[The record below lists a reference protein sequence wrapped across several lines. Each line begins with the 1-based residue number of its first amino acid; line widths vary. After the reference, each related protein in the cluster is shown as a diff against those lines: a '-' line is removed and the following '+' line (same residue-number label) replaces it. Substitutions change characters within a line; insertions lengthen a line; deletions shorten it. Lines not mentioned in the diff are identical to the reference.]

1 MSIDQS
7 KIRNFCIIAHID
19 HGKSTLADRII
30 EKTGTLTSREMQA
43 QVLDN
48 MDLER
53 ERGITIKSQAVRII
67 YQAKDGEEYIFN
79 LIDTPGH
86 VDFNYE
92 VSRSLAACDG
102 AILVVDAAQGVEAQ
116 TLANVYLALDHD
128 LDVLPVI
135 NKIDL
140 PSARPE
146 EVAQEIEDVIGIE
159 AMDAPRISAKTGLNI
174 EEVLE
179 QIVTKIPAPAG
190 DPKAP
195 LKALIFD
202 ALYDSYKG
210 VIVFC
215 RIKEGTV
222 KVGTKIK
229 MMATGAEDLVTE
241 VGYFGAGQFIPC
253 DELSAG
259 MVGYIT
265 ASIKN
270 VKDTRVGDTI
280 TDAAEPITP
289 EKQAE
294 IERWLASQPKHQP
307 ADSVT
312 EKRSNLLIVFA
323 ESLESWVLE
332 KKVDGKE
339 ITPCLNRLL
348 KEKSTLY
355 APNVLTQVKGGRSID
370 AQLMICSGLLPL
382 MSGTYS
388 SLYYDNTFYT
398 LQKAMRWLKHSR
410 SYLLTI
416 DKVSTWNQGA
426 VARSFGTDTIISYH
440 DFKMTEAFGTHKR
453 IGDASFFKQCREKIE
468 RGEVW
473 KPGES
478 VYMQFVTYSGHA
490 PFKLPNHLRTIT
502 FPASIP
508 EKAADYMT
516 TAHYTDKA
524 IGDFVA
530 YLKTLPQYKETIVVI
545 VGDHEGLASYRQELV
560 GNPACRGLV
569 SDKQLTPF
577 IVLNSP
583 VGMRYDKFMGQID
596 IYPTLLNLMQLDAYR
611 WHGLGQSIL
620 DPRKQGVAVGSV
632 MNVEGTGSD
641 KEVERLKEAHT
652 VSDYMLR
659 YDWLKRLD

>member
-1 MSIDQS
+1 MRQQLWDKTAIIFAVGIFLTFVAFDVIWCMDTTFASFS
-7 KIRNFCIIAHID
+7 FFETYATKIIA
-19 HGKSTLADRII
+19 TLALA
-30 EKTGTLTSREMQA
+30 GVYALTRCRWA
-43 QVLDN
+43 Q
-48 MDLER
+48 
-53 ERGITIKSQAVRII
+53 I
-67 YQAKDGEEYIFN
+67 
-79 LIDTPGH
+79 
-86 VDFNYE
+86 
-92 VSRSLAACDG
+92 
-102 AILVVDAAQGVEAQ
+102 VVM
-116 TLANVYLALDHD
+116 AL
-128 LDVLPVI
+128 LDVLLVANLMYFRTYYSAIPASSYLEAGNLADFKASVTDSLRWADI
-135 NKIDL
+135 VL
-140 PSARPE
+140 PLITIATAVMAFRYKTTKRQPLTAVLKWWAAPLAGFALLLTGVNLCKGGFHKSLRSVRQSAYLCS
-146 EVAQEIEDVIGIE
+146 A
-159 AMDAPRISAKTGLNI
+159 DAPIFSVFGC
-174 EEVLE
+174 
-179 QIVTKIPAPAG
+179 IV
-190 DPKAP
+190 
-195 LKALIFD
+195 
-202 ALYDSYKG
+202 Y
-210 VIVFC
+210 
-215 RIKEGTV
+215 E
-222 KVGTKIK
+222 
-229 MMATGAEDLVTE
+229 
-241 VGYFGAGQFIPC
+241 
-253 DELSAG
+253 
-259 MVGYIT
+259 
-265 ASIKN
+265 
-270 VKDTRVGDTI
+270 I

-398 LQKAMRWLKHSR
+398 LQKAMRGLKHSR

-453 IGDASFFKQCREKIE
+453 IGDASFFQQCREKIE

-490 PFKLPNHLRTIT
+490 PFKLPDHLRTIT
-502 FPASIP
+502 LPASIP

-652 VSDYMLR
+652 VSDYILR

>member
-1 MSIDQS
+1 MRQQLWDKTAIIFAVGIFLTFVAFDVIWCMDTTFASFS
-7 KIRNFCIIAHID
+7 FFETYATKIIA
-19 HGKSTLADRII
+19 TLALA
-30 EKTGTLTSREMQA
+30 GVYALTRCRWA
-43 QVLDN
+43 Q
-48 MDLER
+48 
-53 ERGITIKSQAVRII
+53 I
-67 YQAKDGEEYIFN
+67 
-79 LIDTPGH
+79 
-86 VDFNYE
+86 
-92 VSRSLAACDG
+92 
-102 AILVVDAAQGVEAQ
+102 VVM
-116 TLANVYLALDHD
+116 AL
-128 LDVLPVI
+128 LDVLLVANLMYFRTYYSAIPASSYLEAGNLADFKASVTDSLRWADI
-135 NKIDL
+135 VL
-140 PSARPE
+140 PLITIATAVMAFRYKTTKRQPLTAVLKWWAAPLAGFALLLTGVNLCKGGFHKSLRSVRQSAYLCS
-146 EVAQEIEDVIGIE
+146 A
-159 AMDAPRISAKTGLNI
+159 DAP
-174 EEVLE
+174 
-179 QIVTKIPAPAG
+179 
-190 DPKAP
+190 
-195 LKALIFD
+195 IFSVFGCIW
-202 ALYDSYKG
+202 YD
-210 VIVFC
+210 
-215 RIKEGTV
+215 
-222 KVGTKIK
+222 
-229 MMATGAEDLVTE
+229 
-241 VGYFGAGQFIPC
+241 
-253 DELSAG
+253 
-259 MVGYIT
+259 
-265 ASIKN
+265 
-270 VKDTRVGDTI
+270 I

-398 LQKAMRWLKHSR
+398 LQKAMRGLKHSR

-453 IGDASFFKQCREKIE
+453 IGDASFFQQCREKIE

-490 PFKLPNHLRTIT
+490 PFKLPDHLRTIT

-620 DPRKQGVAVGSV
+620 DPRKQSVAVGSV

>member
-1 MSIDQS
+1 MRQQLWDKTAIIFAVGIFLTFVAFDVIWCMDTTFASFS
-7 KIRNFCIIAHID
+7 FFETYATKIIA
-19 HGKSTLADRII
+19 TLALA
-30 EKTGTLTSREMQA
+30 GVYALTRCRWA
-43 QVLDN
+43 Q
-48 MDLER
+48 
-53 ERGITIKSQAVRII
+53 I
-67 YQAKDGEEYIFN
+67 
-79 LIDTPGH
+79 
-86 VDFNYE
+86 
-92 VSRSLAACDG
+92 
-102 AILVVDAAQGVEAQ
+102 VVM
-116 TLANVYLALDHD
+116 AL
-128 LDVLPVI
+128 LDVLLVANLMYFRTYYSAIPASSYLEAGNLADFKASVTDSLRWADI
-135 NKIDL
+135 VL
-140 PSARPE
+140 PLITIATAVMAFRYKTTKRQPLTAVLKWWAAPLAGFALLLTGVNLCKGGFHKSLRSVRQSAYLCS
-146 EVAQEIEDVIGIE
+146 A
-159 AMDAPRISAKTGLNI
+159 DAP
-174 EEVLE
+174 
-179 QIVTKIPAPAG
+179 
-190 DPKAP
+190 
-195 LKALIFD
+195 IFSVFGCIW
-202 ALYDSYKG
+202 YD
-210 VIVFC
+210 
-215 RIKEGTV
+215 
-222 KVGTKIK
+222 
-229 MMATGAEDLVTE
+229 
-241 VGYFGAGQFIPC
+241 
-253 DELSAG
+253 
-259 MVGYIT
+259 
-265 ASIKN
+265 
-270 VKDTRVGDTI
+270 I

-398 LQKAMRWLKHSR
+398 LQKAMRGLKHSR

-453 IGDASFFKQCREKIE
+453 IGDASFFQQCREKIE

-490 PFKLPNHLRTIT
+490 PFKLPDHLRTIT

-632 MNVEGTGSD
+632 MNAEGTGSD

>member
-1 MSIDQS
+1 MRQQLWDKTAIIFAVGIFLTLVAFDVIWCMDTTFASFS
-7 KIRNFCIIAHID
+7 FFETYATKIIA
-19 HGKSTLADRII
+19 TLALA
-30 EKTGTLTSREMQA
+30 GVYALTRCRWA
-43 QVLDN
+43 Q
-48 MDLER
+48 
-53 ERGITIKSQAVRII
+53 I
-67 YQAKDGEEYIFN
+67 
-79 LIDTPGH
+79 
-86 VDFNYE
+86 
-92 VSRSLAACDG
+92 
-102 AILVVDAAQGVEAQ
+102 VVM
-116 TLANVYLALDHD
+116 AL
-128 LDVLPVI
+128 LDVLLVANLMYFRTYYSAIPASSYLEAGNLADFKASVTDSLRWADIVLPLITIATAVI
-135 NKIDL
+135 AFRYKTTKRQPLTAVLKWWAAPLAGFALLLTGVNLCKGGFHKSL
-140 PSARPE
+140 RSVRQSAYLCS
-146 EVAQEIEDVIGIE
+146 A
-159 AMDAPRISAKTGLNI
+159 DAP
-174 EEVLE
+174 
-179 QIVTKIPAPAG
+179 
-190 DPKAP
+190 
-195 LKALIFD
+195 IFSVFGCIW
-202 ALYDSYKG
+202 YD
-210 VIVFC
+210 
-215 RIKEGTV
+215 
-222 KVGTKIK
+222 
-229 MMATGAEDLVTE
+229 
-241 VGYFGAGQFIPC
+241 
-253 DELSAG
+253 
-259 MVGYIT
+259 
-265 ASIKN
+265 
-270 VKDTRVGDTI
+270 I

-332 KKVDGKE
+332 KEVDGKE

-398 LQKAMRWLKHSR
+398 LQKAMRGLKHSR

-453 IGDASFFKQCREKIE
+453 IGDASFFQQCREKIE

-490 PFKLPNHLRTIT
+490 PFKLPDHLRTIT

-632 MNVEGTGSD
+632 MNVEGTRSD

>member
-1 MSIDQS
+1 MRQQLWDKTAIIFAVGIFLTFVAFDVIWCMDTTFASFS
-7 KIRNFCIIAHID
+7 FFETYATKIIA
-19 HGKSTLADRII
+19 TLALV
-30 EKTGTLTSREMQA
+30 GVYVLTRSRWA
-43 QVLDN
+43 Q
-48 MDLER
+48 
-53 ERGITIKSQAVRII
+53 I
-67 YQAKDGEEYIFN
+67 
-79 LIDTPGH
+79 
-86 VDFNYE
+86 
-92 VSRSLAACDG
+92 
-102 AILVVDAAQGVEAQ
+102 VVM
-116 TLANVYLALDHD
+116 AL
-128 LDVLPVI
+128 LDVLLVANLMYFRTYYSAIPASSYLEAGNLADFKASVTDSLRWADI
-135 NKIDL
+135 VL
-140 PSARPE
+140 PLITIATAVMAFRYKTTKRQPLTAVLKWWAAPLAGFALLLTGVNLCKGGFHKSLRSVRQSAYLCS
-146 EVAQEIEDVIGIE
+146 A
-159 AMDAPRISAKTGLNI
+159 DAP
-174 EEVLE
+174 
-179 QIVTKIPAPAG
+179 
-190 DPKAP
+190 
-195 LKALIFD
+195 IFSVFGCIW
-202 ALYDSYKG
+202 YD
-210 VIVFC
+210 
-215 RIKEGTV
+215 
-222 KVGTKIK
+222 
-229 MMATGAEDLVTE
+229 
-241 VGYFGAGQFIPC
+241 
-253 DELSAG
+253 
-259 MVGYIT
+259 
-265 ASIKN
+265 
-270 VKDTRVGDTI
+270 I

-398 LQKAMRWLKHSR
+398 LQKAMRGLKHSR

-453 IGDASFFKQCREKIE
+453 IGDASFFQQCREKIE

-490 PFKLPNHLRTIT
+490 PFKLPDHLRTIT

-560 GNPACRGLV
+560 GNPACRRLV

>member
-1 MSIDQS
+1 MRQQLWDKTAIIFAVGIFLTFVAFDVIWCMDTTFASFS
-7 KIRNFCIIAHID
+7 FFETYATKIIA
-19 HGKSTLADRII
+19 TLALA
-30 EKTGTLTSREMQA
+30 GVYALTRCRWA
-43 QVLDN
+43 Q
-48 MDLER
+48 
-53 ERGITIKSQAVRII
+53 I
-67 YQAKDGEEYIFN
+67 
-79 LIDTPGH
+79 
-86 VDFNYE
+86 
-92 VSRSLAACDG
+92 
-102 AILVVDAAQGVEAQ
+102 VVM
-116 TLANVYLALDHD
+116 AL
-128 LDVLPVI
+128 LDVLLVA
-135 NKIDL
+135 NL
-140 PSARPE
+140 MYFRTYYSAIP
-146 EVAQEIEDVIGIE
+146 ASSYLE
-159 AMDAPRISAKTGLNI
+159 AGNLADFKASVTDSLRWADIVLSLITIATAVMAFRYKTTKRQPLTAVLKWWAAPLAGFALLLTGVNLCKGGFHKSLRSVRQSAYLCSADAP
-174 EEVLE
+174 
-179 QIVTKIPAPAG
+179 
-190 DPKAP
+190 
-195 LKALIFD
+195 IFSVFGCIW
-202 ALYDSYKG
+202 YD
-210 VIVFC
+210 
-215 RIKEGTV
+215 
-222 KVGTKIK
+222 
-229 MMATGAEDLVTE
+229 
-241 VGYFGAGQFIPC
+241 
-253 DELSAG
+253 
-259 MVGYIT
+259 
-265 ASIKN
+265 
-270 VKDTRVGDTI
+270 I

-307 ADSVT
+307 ADSIT

-398 LQKAMRWLKHSR
+398 LQKAMRGLKHSR

-453 IGDASFFKQCREKIE
+453 IGDASFFQQCREKIE

-490 PFKLPNHLRTIT
+490 PFKLPDHLRTIT

-530 YLKTLPQYKETIVVI
+530 YLKTLPQYKKTIVVI

>member
-1 MSIDQS
+1 MRQQLWDKTAIVFAVGIFLTFVAFDVIWCMDTTFASFS
-7 KIRNFCIIAHID
+7 FFETYATKIIA
-19 HGKSTLADRII
+19 TLALV
-30 EKTGTLTSREMQA
+30 GVYVLTRSRWA
-43 QVLDN
+43 Q
-48 MDLER
+48 
-53 ERGITIKSQAVRII
+53 I
-67 YQAKDGEEYIFN
+67 
-79 LIDTPGH
+79 
-86 VDFNYE
+86 
-92 VSRSLAACDG
+92 
-102 AILVVDAAQGVEAQ
+102 VVM
-116 TLANVYLALDHD
+116 AL
-128 LDVLPVI
+128 LDVLLVA
-135 NKIDL
+135 NL
-140 PSARPE
+140 MYFRTYYSAIP
-146 EVAQEIEDVIGIE
+146 ASSYLE
-159 AMDAPRISAKTGLNI
+159 AGNLADFKASVTDSLRWADIVLLLISIATAVMAFRYKTTKRQPLTAVLKWWAAPLAGFALLLTGVNLCKGGFHKSLRSVRQSAYLCSADAP
-174 EEVLE
+174 
-179 QIVTKIPAPAG
+179 
-190 DPKAP
+190 
-195 LKALIFD
+195 IFSVFGCIW
-202 ALYDSYKG
+202 YD
-210 VIVFC
+210 
-215 RIKEGTV
+215 
-222 KVGTKIK
+222 
-229 MMATGAEDLVTE
+229 
-241 VGYFGAGQFIPC
+241 
-253 DELSAG
+253 
-259 MVGYIT
+259 
-265 ASIKN
+265 
-270 VKDTRVGDTI
+270 I

-289 EKQAE
+289 EKQVE

-398 LQKAMRWLKHSR
+398 LQKAMRGLKHSR

-453 IGDASFFKQCREKIE
+453 IGDASFFQQCREKIE

-490 PFKLPNHLRTIT
+490 PFKLPDHLRTIT

-560 GNPACRGLV
+560 GNPACHGLV

-641 KEVERLKEAHT
+641 KEVERLKEAHS

>member
-1 MSIDQS
+1 MRQQLWDKTAIIFAVGIFLTFVAFDVIWCMDTTFASFS
-7 KIRNFCIIAHID
+7 FFETYATKIIA
-19 HGKSTLADRII
+19 TLALA
-30 EKTGTLTSREMQA
+30 GVYALTRCRWA
-43 QVLDN
+43 Q
-48 MDLER
+48 
-53 ERGITIKSQAVRII
+53 I
-67 YQAKDGEEYIFN
+67 
-79 LIDTPGH
+79 
-86 VDFNYE
+86 
-92 VSRSLAACDG
+92 
-102 AILVVDAAQGVEAQ
+102 VVM
-116 TLANVYLALDHD
+116 AL
-128 LDVLPVI
+128 LDVLLVANLMYFRTYYSAIPASSYLEAGNLADFKASVTDSLRWTDI
-135 NKIDL
+135 VL
-140 PSARPE
+140 PLITIATAVMAFRYKTTKRQPLTAVLKWWAAPLAGFALLLTGVNLCKGGFHKSLRSVRQSAYLCS
-146 EVAQEIEDVIGIE
+146 A
-159 AMDAPRISAKTGLNI
+159 DAP
-174 EEVLE
+174 
-179 QIVTKIPAPAG
+179 
-190 DPKAP
+190 
-195 LKALIFD
+195 IFSVFGCIW
-202 ALYDSYKG
+202 YD
-210 VIVFC
+210 
-215 RIKEGTV
+215 
-222 KVGTKIK
+222 
-229 MMATGAEDLVTE
+229 
-241 VGYFGAGQFIPC
+241 
-253 DELSAG
+253 
-259 MVGYIT
+259 
-265 ASIKN
+265 
-270 VKDTRVGDTI
+270 I

-398 LQKAMRWLKHSR
+398 LQKAMRGLKHSR

-453 IGDASFFKQCREKIE
+453 IGDASFFQQCREKIE

-490 PFKLPNHLRTIT
+490 PFKLPDHLRTIT

>member
-1 MSIDQS
+1 MRQLLWDKTAIIFAVGIFLTFVAFDVIWCMDTTFASFS
-7 KIRNFCIIAHID
+7 FFETYATKIIA
-19 HGKSTLADRII
+19 TLALA
-30 EKTGTLTSREMQA
+30 GVYALTRCRWA
-43 QVLDN
+43 Q
-48 MDLER
+48 
-53 ERGITIKSQAVRII
+53 I
-67 YQAKDGEEYIFN
+67 
-79 LIDTPGH
+79 
-86 VDFNYE
+86 
-92 VSRSLAACDG
+92 
-102 AILVVDAAQGVEAQ
+102 VVM
-116 TLANVYLALDHD
+116 AL
-128 LDVLPVI
+128 LDVLLVANLMYFRTYYSAIPASSYLEAGNLADFKASVTDSLRWADIVLPLITIATAVI
-135 NKIDL
+135 AFRYKTTKRQPLTAVLKWWAAPLAGFALLLTGVNLCKGGFHKSL
-140 PSARPE
+140 RSVRQSAYLCS
-146 EVAQEIEDVIGIE
+146 A
-159 AMDAPRISAKTGLNI
+159 DAP
-174 EEVLE
+174 
-179 QIVTKIPAPAG
+179 
-190 DPKAP
+190 
-195 LKALIFD
+195 IFSIFGCIW
-202 ALYDSYKG
+202 YD
-210 VIVFC
+210 
-215 RIKEGTV
+215 
-222 KVGTKIK
+222 
-229 MMATGAEDLVTE
+229 
-241 VGYFGAGQFIPC
+241 
-253 DELSAG
+253 
-259 MVGYIT
+259 
-265 ASIKN
+265 
-270 VKDTRVGDTI
+270 I

-332 KKVDGKE
+332 KEVDGKE

-398 LQKAMRWLKHSR
+398 LQKAMRGLKHSR

-453 IGDASFFKQCREKIE
+453 IGDASFFQQCREKIE

-490 PFKLPNHLRTIT
+490 PFKLPDHLRTIT

-560 GNPACRGLV
+560 GNPACHGLV

>member
-1 MSIDQS
+1 MRQQLWDKTAIIFAVGIFLTFVAFDVIWCMDTTFASFS
-7 KIRNFCIIAHID
+7 FFETYATKIIA
-19 HGKSTLADRII
+19 TLALV
-30 EKTGTLTSREMQA
+30 GVYVLTRSRWA
-43 QVLDN
+43 Q
-48 MDLER
+48 
-53 ERGITIKSQAVRII
+53 I
-67 YQAKDGEEYIFN
+67 
-79 LIDTPGH
+79 
-86 VDFNYE
+86 
-92 VSRSLAACDG
+92 
-102 AILVVDAAQGVEAQ
+102 VVM
-116 TLANVYLALDHD
+116 AL
-128 LDVLPVI
+128 LDVLLVA
-135 NKIDL
+135 NL
-140 PSARPE
+140 MYFRTYYSAIP
-146 EVAQEIEDVIGIE
+146 ASSYLE
-159 AMDAPRISAKTGLNI
+159 AGNLADFKASVTDSLRWADIVLLLISIATAVMAFRYKTTKRQPLTAVLKWWAAPLAGFALLLTGVNLCKGGFHKSLRSVRQSAYLCSADAP
-174 EEVLE
+174 
-179 QIVTKIPAPAG
+179 
-190 DPKAP
+190 
-195 LKALIFD
+195 IFSVFGCIW
-202 ALYDSYKG
+202 YD
-210 VIVFC
+210 
-215 RIKEGTV
+215 
-222 KVGTKIK
+222 
-229 MMATGAEDLVTE
+229 
-241 VGYFGAGQFIPC
+241 
-253 DELSAG
+253 
-259 MVGYIT
+259 
-265 ASIKN
+265 
-270 VKDTRVGDTI
+270 I

-332 KKVDGKE
+332 KEVDGKE

-398 LQKAMRWLKHSR
+398 LQKAMRGLKHSR

-453 IGDASFFKQCREKIE
+453 IGDASFFQQCREKIE

-490 PFKLPNHLRTIT
+490 PFKLPDHLRTIT

>member
-1 MSIDQS
+1 MRQQLWDKTAIIFAVGIFLTFVAFDVIWCMDTTFASFS
-7 KIRNFCIIAHID
+7 FFETYATKIIA
-19 HGKSTLADRII
+19 TLALA
-30 EKTGTLTSREMQA
+30 GVYALTRCRWA
-43 QVLDN
+43 Q
-48 MDLER
+48 
-53 ERGITIKSQAVRII
+53 I
-67 YQAKDGEEYIFN
+67 
-79 LIDTPGH
+79 
-86 VDFNYE
+86 
-92 VSRSLAACDG
+92 
-102 AILVVDAAQGVEAQ
+102 VVM
-116 TLANVYLALDHD
+116 AL
-128 LDVLPVI
+128 LDVLLVANLMYFRTYYSAIPASSYLEAGNLADFKASVTDSLRWADIVLPLITIATAVI
-135 NKIDL
+135 AFRYKTTKRQPLTAVLKWWAAPLAGFALLLTGVNLCKGGFHKSL
-140 PSARPE
+140 RSVRQSAYLCS
-146 EVAQEIEDVIGIE
+146 A
-159 AMDAPRISAKTGLNI
+159 DAP
-174 EEVLE
+174 
-179 QIVTKIPAPAG
+179 
-190 DPKAP
+190 
-195 LKALIFD
+195 IFSVFGCIW
-202 ALYDSYKG
+202 YD
-210 VIVFC
+210 
-215 RIKEGTV
+215 
-222 KVGTKIK
+222 
-229 MMATGAEDLVTE
+229 
-241 VGYFGAGQFIPC
+241 
-253 DELSAG
+253 
-259 MVGYIT
+259 
-265 ASIKN
+265 
-270 VKDTRVGDTI
+270 I

-339 ITPCLNRLL
+339 ITPCLNSLL

-398 LQKAMRWLKHSR
+398 LQKAMRGLKHSR

-453 IGDASFFKQCREKIE
+453 IGDASFFQQCREKIE

>member
-1 MSIDQS
+1 MRQQLWDKTSIVFAVGIFLTFVAFDVIWCMDTTFAS
-7 KIRNFCIIAHID
+7 FSFFETYATKIIA
-19 HGKSTLADRII
+19 TLALA
-30 EKTGTLTSREMQA
+30 GVYALTRCRWA
-43 QVLDN
+43 Q
-48 MDLER
+48 
-53 ERGITIKSQAVRII
+53 I
-67 YQAKDGEEYIFN
+67 
-79 LIDTPGH
+79 
-86 VDFNYE
+86 
-92 VSRSLAACDG
+92 
-102 AILVVDAAQGVEAQ
+102 VVM
-116 TLANVYLALDHD
+116 AL
-128 LDVLPVI
+128 LDVLLVA
-135 NKIDL
+135 NL
-140 PSARPE
+140 MYFRTYYSAIP
-146 EVAQEIEDVIGIE
+146 ASSYLE
-159 AMDAPRISAKTGLNI
+159 AGNLADFKASVTDSLRWADIVLLLISIATAVMAFRYKTTKRQPLTAVLKWWAAPLAGFALLLTGVNLCKGGFHKSLRSVRQSAYLCSADAP
-174 EEVLE
+174 
-179 QIVTKIPAPAG
+179 
-190 DPKAP
+190 
-195 LKALIFD
+195 IFSVFGCIW
-202 ALYDSYKG
+202 YD
-210 VIVFC
+210 
-215 RIKEGTV
+215 
-222 KVGTKIK
+222 
-229 MMATGAEDLVTE
+229 
-241 VGYFGAGQFIPC
+241 
-253 DELSAG
+253 
-259 MVGYIT
+259 
-265 ASIKN
+265 
-270 VKDTRVGDTI
+270 I

-294 IERWLASQPKHQP
+294 IEQWLASQPKHQP

-339 ITPCLNRLL
+339 ITPYLNRLL

-398 LQKAMRWLKHSR
+398 LQKAMRGLKHSR

-453 IGDASFFKQCREKIE
+453 IGDASFFQQCREKIE

-490 PFKLPNHLRTIT
+490 PFKLPDHLRTIT

-596 IYPTLLNLMQLDAYR
+596 IYPTLLNLMQLDTYR

>member
-1 MSIDQS
+1 MRQQLWDKTAIIFAVGIFLTFVAFDVIWCMDTTFASFS
-7 KIRNFCIIAHID
+7 FFETYATKIIA
-19 HGKSTLADRII
+19 TLALA
-30 EKTGTLTSREMQA
+30 GVYALTRCRWA
-43 QVLDN
+43 Q
-48 MDLER
+48 
-53 ERGITIKSQAVRII
+53 I
-67 YQAKDGEEYIFN
+67 
-79 LIDTPGH
+79 
-86 VDFNYE
+86 
-92 VSRSLAACDG
+92 
-102 AILVVDAAQGVEAQ
+102 VVM
-116 TLANVYLALDHD
+116 AL
-128 LDVLPVI
+128 LDVLLVANLMYFRTYYSAIPASSYLEAGNLADFKASVTDSLRWADI
-135 NKIDL
+135 VL
-140 PSARPE
+140 PLITIATAVMAFRYKTTKRQPLTAVLKWWAAPLAGFALLLTGVNLCKGGFHKSLRSVRQSAYLCS
-146 EVAQEIEDVIGIE
+146 A
-159 AMDAPRISAKTGLNI
+159 DAP
-174 EEVLE
+174 
-179 QIVTKIPAPAG
+179 
-190 DPKAP
+190 
-195 LKALIFD
+195 IFSVFGCIW
-202 ALYDSYKG
+202 YD
-210 VIVFC
+210 
-215 RIKEGTV
+215 
-222 KVGTKIK
+222 
-229 MMATGAEDLVTE
+229 
-241 VGYFGAGQFIPC
+241 
-253 DELSAG
+253 
-259 MVGYIT
+259 
-265 ASIKN
+265 
-270 VKDTRVGDTI
+270 I

-332 KKVDGKE
+332 KKVNGKE

-398 LQKAMRWLKHSR
+398 IQKAMRGLKHSR

-453 IGDASFFKQCREKIE
+453 IGDASFFQQCREKIE

-490 PFKLPNHLRTIT
+490 PFKLPDHLRTIT

>member
-1 MSIDQS
+1 MKQQLWDKTAIIFAVGIFLTFVAFDVIWCMDTTFASFS
-7 KIRNFCIIAHID
+7 FFETYATKIIA
-19 HGKSTLADRII
+19 TLALA
-30 EKTGTLTSREMQA
+30 GVYALTRCRWA
-43 QVLDN
+43 Q
-48 MDLER
+48 
-53 ERGITIKSQAVRII
+53 I
-67 YQAKDGEEYIFN
+67 
-79 LIDTPGH
+79 
-86 VDFNYE
+86 
-92 VSRSLAACDG
+92 
-102 AILVVDAAQGVEAQ
+102 VVM
-116 TLANVYLALDHD
+116 AL
-128 LDVLPVI
+128 LDVLLVA
-135 NKIDL
+135 NL
-140 PSARPE
+140 MYFRTYYSAIP
-146 EVAQEIEDVIGIE
+146 ASSYLE
-159 AMDAPRISAKTGLNI
+159 AGNLADFKASVTDSLRWADIVMPLITIATAVMAFRYKTTKRQPLTAVLKWWAAPLAGFALLLTGVNLCKGGFHKSLRSVRQSAYLCSADAP
-174 EEVLE
+174 
-179 QIVTKIPAPAG
+179 
-190 DPKAP
+190 
-195 LKALIFD
+195 IFSVFGCIW
-202 ALYDSYKG
+202 YD
-210 VIVFC
+210 
-215 RIKEGTV
+215 
-222 KVGTKIK
+222 
-229 MMATGAEDLVTE
+229 
-241 VGYFGAGQFIPC
+241 
-253 DELSAG
+253 
-259 MVGYIT
+259 
-265 ASIKN
+265 
-270 VKDTRVGDTI
+270 I

-289 EKQAE
+289 EKQVE

-307 ADSVT
+307 ANSVT

-398 LQKAMRWLKHSR
+398 LQKAMRGLKHSR

-453 IGDASFFKQCREKIE
+453 IGDASFFQQCREKIE

-490 PFKLPNHLRTIT
+490 PFKLPDHLRTIT

>member
-1 MSIDQS
+1 MRQQLWDKTAIIFAVGIFLTFVAFDVIWCMDTTFASFS
-7 KIRNFCIIAHID
+7 FFETYATKIIA
-19 HGKSTLADRII
+19 TLALA
-30 EKTGTLTSREMQA
+30 GVYALTRCRWA
-43 QVLDN
+43 Q
-48 MDLER
+48 
-53 ERGITIKSQAVRII
+53 I
-67 YQAKDGEEYIFN
+67 
-79 LIDTPGH
+79 
-86 VDFNYE
+86 
-92 VSRSLAACDG
+92 
-102 AILVVDAAQGVEAQ
+102 VVM
-116 TLANVYLALDHD
+116 AL
-128 LDVLPVI
+128 LDVLLVANLMYFRTYYSAIPASSYLEAGNLADFKASVTDSLRWADI
-135 NKIDL
+135 VL
-140 PSARPE
+140 PLITIATAVMAFRYKTTKRQPLTAVLKWWAAPLAGFALLLTGVNLCKGGFHKSLRSVRQSAYLCS
-146 EVAQEIEDVIGIE
+146 A
-159 AMDAPRISAKTGLNI
+159 DAP
-174 EEVLE
+174 
-179 QIVTKIPAPAG
+179 
-190 DPKAP
+190 
-195 LKALIFD
+195 IFSVFGCIW
-202 ALYDSYKG
+202 YD
-210 VIVFC
+210 
-215 RIKEGTV
+215 
-222 KVGTKIK
+222 
-229 MMATGAEDLVTE
+229 
-241 VGYFGAGQFIPC
+241 
-253 DELSAG
+253 
-259 MVGYIT
+259 
-265 ASIKN
+265 
-270 VKDTRVGDTI
+270 I

-398 LQKAMRWLKHSR
+398 LQKAMRGLKHSR

-453 IGDASFFKQCREKIE
+453 IGDASFFQQCREKIE

-490 PFKLPNHLRTIT
+490 PFKLPDHLRTIT

-508 EKAADYMT
+508 EKVADYMT

-560 GNPACRGLV
+560 GNPVCRGLV

>member
-1 MSIDQS
+1 MRQQLWDKTAIIFAVGIFLTFVAFDVIWCMDTTFASFS
-7 KIRNFCIIAHID
+7 FFETYATKIIA
-19 HGKSTLADRII
+19 TLALA
-30 EKTGTLTSREMQA
+30 GVYALTRCRWA
-43 QVLDN
+43 Q
-48 MDLER
+48 
-53 ERGITIKSQAVRII
+53 I
-67 YQAKDGEEYIFN
+67 
-79 LIDTPGH
+79 
-86 VDFNYE
+86 
-92 VSRSLAACDG
+92 
-102 AILVVDAAQGVEAQ
+102 VVM
-116 TLANVYLALDHD
+116 AL
-128 LDVLPVI
+128 LDVLLVANLMYFRTYYSAIPASSYLEAGNLADFKASVTDSLRWADI
-135 NKIDL
+135 VL
-140 PSARPE
+140 PLITIATAVMAFRYKTTKRQPLTAELKWWAAPLAGFALLLTGVNLCKGGFHKSLRSVRQSAYLCS
-146 EVAQEIEDVIGIE
+146 A
-159 AMDAPRISAKTGLNI
+159 DAP
-174 EEVLE
+174 
-179 QIVTKIPAPAG
+179 
-190 DPKAP
+190 
-195 LKALIFD
+195 IFSVFGCIW
-202 ALYDSYKG
+202 YD
-210 VIVFC
+210 
-215 RIKEGTV
+215 
-222 KVGTKIK
+222 
-229 MMATGAEDLVTE
+229 
-241 VGYFGAGQFIPC
+241 
-253 DELSAG
+253 
-259 MVGYIT
+259 
-265 ASIKN
+265 
-270 VKDTRVGDTI
+270 I

-398 LQKAMRWLKHSR
+398 IQKAMRGLKHSR

-453 IGDASFFKQCREKIE
+453 IGDASFFQQCREKIE

-490 PFKLPNHLRTIT
+490 PFKLPDHLRTIT

-583 VGMRYDKFMGQID
+583 IGMRYDKFMGQID

>member
-1 MSIDQS
+1 MRQQLWDKTAITFDVGIFLTFVAFDVIWCMDTTFASFS
-7 KIRNFCIIAHID
+7 FFETYATKIIA
-19 HGKSTLADRII
+19 TLALA
-30 EKTGTLTSREMQA
+30 GVYALTRSRWA
-43 QVLDN
+43 Q
-48 MDLER
+48 
-53 ERGITIKSQAVRII
+53 I
-67 YQAKDGEEYIFN
+67 
-79 LIDTPGH
+79 
-86 VDFNYE
+86 
-92 VSRSLAACDG
+92 
-102 AILVVDAAQGVEAQ
+102 VVM
-116 TLANVYLALDHD
+116 AL
-128 LDVLPVI
+128 LDVLLVANLMYFRTYYSAIPASSYLEAGNLADFKASVTDSLRWADI
-135 NKIDL
+135 VL
-140 PSARPE
+140 PLITIATAVMALRSKATKRQPLTAVLKWWAAPLAGFVLLLTGVNLCKGGFHKSLRSVRQSAYLCS
-146 EVAQEIEDVIGIE
+146 A
-159 AMDAPRISAKTGLNI
+159 DAP
-174 EEVLE
+174 
-179 QIVTKIPAPAG
+179 
-190 DPKAP
+190 
-195 LKALIFD
+195 IFSVFGCIW
-202 ALYDSYKG
+202 YD
-210 VIVFC
+210 
-215 RIKEGTV
+215 
-222 KVGTKIK
+222 
-229 MMATGAEDLVTE
+229 
-241 VGYFGAGQFIPC
+241 
-253 DELSAG
+253 
-259 MVGYIT
+259 
-265 ASIKN
+265 
-270 VKDTRVGDTI
+270 I

-398 LQKAMRWLKHSR
+398 LQKAMRGLKHSR

-453 IGDASFFKQCREKIE
+453 IGDASFFQQCREKIE

-490 PFKLPNHLRTIT
+490 PFKLPDHLRTIT

>member
-1 MSIDQS
+1 MRQQLWDKTAIIFAVGIFLTFVAFDVIWCMDTTFASFS
-7 KIRNFCIIAHID
+7 FFETYATKIIA
-19 HGKSTLADRII
+19 TLALA
-30 EKTGTLTSREMQA
+30 GVYALTRCRWA
-43 QVLDN
+43 Q
-48 MDLER
+48 
-53 ERGITIKSQAVRII
+53 I
-67 YQAKDGEEYIFN
+67 
-79 LIDTPGH
+79 
-86 VDFNYE
+86 
-92 VSRSLAACDG
+92 
-102 AILVVDAAQGVEAQ
+102 VVM
-116 TLANVYLALDHD
+116 AL
-128 LDVLPVI
+128 LDVLLVANLMYFRTYYSAIPASSYLEAGNLADFKASVTDSLRWADI
-135 NKIDL
+135 VL
-140 PSARPE
+140 PLITIATAVMAFRSKTTKRQPLTAVLKWWAAPLAGFALLLTGVNLCKGGFHKSLCSVRQSAYLCS
-146 EVAQEIEDVIGIE
+146 A
-159 AMDAPRISAKTGLNI
+159 DAP
-174 EEVLE
+174 
-179 QIVTKIPAPAG
+179 
-190 DPKAP
+190 
-195 LKALIFD
+195 IFSVFGCIW
-202 ALYDSYKG
+202 YD
-210 VIVFC
+210 
-215 RIKEGTV
+215 
-222 KVGTKIK
+222 
-229 MMATGAEDLVTE
+229 
-241 VGYFGAGQFIPC
+241 
-253 DELSAG
+253 
-259 MVGYIT
+259 
-265 ASIKN
+265 
-270 VKDTRVGDTI
+270 I

-307 ADSVT
+307 ADSVM

-398 LQKAMRWLKHSR
+398 LQKAMRGLKHSR

-453 IGDASFFKQCREKIE
+453 IGDASFFQQCREKIE

-490 PFKLPNHLRTIT
+490 PFKLPDHLRTIT

-508 EKAADYMT
+508 EKVADYMT

-560 GNPACRGLV
+560 DNPACRGLV

-620 DPRKQGVAVGSV
+620 DLRKQGVAVGSV

-659 YDWLKRLD
+659 YDWLKRLN

>member
-1 MSIDQS
+1 MRQQLWDKTAIIFAVGIFLTFVAFDVIWCMDTTFASFS
-7 KIRNFCIIAHID
+7 FFETYATKIIA
-19 HGKSTLADRII
+19 TLALA
-30 EKTGTLTSREMQA
+30 GVYALTRCRWA
-43 QVLDN
+43 Q
-48 MDLER
+48 
-53 ERGITIKSQAVRII
+53 I
-67 YQAKDGEEYIFN
+67 
-79 LIDTPGH
+79 
-86 VDFNYE
+86 
-92 VSRSLAACDG
+92 
-102 AILVVDAAQGVEAQ
+102 VVM
-116 TLANVYLALDHD
+116 AL
-128 LDVLPVI
+128 LDVLLVANLMYFRTYYSAIPASSYLEAGNLADFKASVTDSLRWADI
-135 NKIDL
+135 VL
-140 PSARPE
+140 PLITIATAVMAFRYKTTKRQPLTAVLKWWAAPLAGFALLLTGVNLCKGGFHKSLRSVRQSAYLCS
-146 EVAQEIEDVIGIE
+146 A
-159 AMDAPRISAKTGLNI
+159 DAP
-174 EEVLE
+174 
-179 QIVTKIPAPAG
+179 
-190 DPKAP
+190 
-195 LKALIFD
+195 IFSVFGCIW
-202 ALYDSYKG
+202 YD
-210 VIVFC
+210 
-215 RIKEGTV
+215 
-222 KVGTKIK
+222 
-229 MMATGAEDLVTE
+229 
-241 VGYFGAGQFIPC
+241 
-253 DELSAG
+253 
-259 MVGYIT
+259 
-265 ASIKN
+265 
-270 VKDTRVGDTI
+270 I

-332 KKVDGKE
+332 KKVNGKE

-398 LQKAMRWLKHSR
+398 IQKAMRGLKHSR

-453 IGDASFFKQCREKIE
+453 IGDASFFQQCREKIE

-490 PFKLPNHLRTIT
+490 PFKLPDHLRTIT

-516 TAHYTDKA
+516 TTHYTDKA

-560 GNPACRGLV
+560 DNPVCRGLV

>member
-1 MSIDQS
+1 MRQQLWDKTAIIFAVGIFLTFVAFDVIWCMDTTFASFS
-7 KIRNFCIIAHID
+7 FFETYATKIIA
-19 HGKSTLADRII
+19 TLALA
-30 EKTGTLTSREMQA
+30 GVYALTRCRWA
-43 QVLDN
+43 Q
-48 MDLER
+48 
-53 ERGITIKSQAVRII
+53 I
-67 YQAKDGEEYIFN
+67 
-79 LIDTPGH
+79 
-86 VDFNYE
+86 
-92 VSRSLAACDG
+92 
-102 AILVVDAAQGVEAQ
+102 VVM
-116 TLANVYLALDHD
+116 AL
-128 LDVLPVI
+128 LDVLLVANLMYFRTYYSAIPASSYLEAGNLADFKASVTDSLRWADI
-135 NKIDL
+135 VL
-140 PSARPE
+140 PLITIATAVMAFRYKTTKRQPLTAVLKWWAAPLAGFALLLTGVNLSKGGFHKSLRSVRQSAYLCS
-146 EVAQEIEDVIGIE
+146 A
-159 AMDAPRISAKTGLNI
+159 DAP
-174 EEVLE
+174 
-179 QIVTKIPAPAG
+179 
-190 DPKAP
+190 
-195 LKALIFD
+195 IFSVFGCIW
-202 ALYDSYKG
+202 YD
-210 VIVFC
+210 
-215 RIKEGTV
+215 
-222 KVGTKIK
+222 
-229 MMATGAEDLVTE
+229 
-241 VGYFGAGQFIPC
+241 
-253 DELSAG
+253 
-259 MVGYIT
+259 
-265 ASIKN
+265 
-270 VKDTRVGDTI
+270 I

-398 LQKAMRWLKHSR
+398 LQKAMRGLKHSR

-453 IGDASFFKQCREKIE
+453 IGDASFFQQCREKIE

-490 PFKLPNHLRTIT
+490 PFKLPDHLRTIT

-508 EKAADYMT
+508 EKTADYMT

>member
-1 MSIDQS
+1 MRQQLWDKTAIIFAVGIFLTFVAFDVIWCMDTTFASFS
-7 KIRNFCIIAHID
+7 FFETYATKIIA
-19 HGKSTLADRII
+19 TLALA
-30 EKTGTLTSREMQA
+30 GVYALTRCRWA
-43 QVLDN
+43 Q
-48 MDLER
+48 
-53 ERGITIKSQAVRII
+53 I
-67 YQAKDGEEYIFN
+67 
-79 LIDTPGH
+79 
-86 VDFNYE
+86 
-92 VSRSLAACDG
+92 
-102 AILVVDAAQGVEAQ
+102 VVM
-116 TLANVYLALDHD
+116 AL
-128 LDVLPVI
+128 LDVLLVANLMYFRTYYSAIPASSYLEAGNLADFKASVTDSLQWADI
-135 NKIDL
+135 VL
-140 PSARPE
+140 PLITIATAVMAFRYKTTKRQPLTAVLKWWAAPLAGFALLLTGVNLCKGGFHKSLRSVRQSAYLCS
-146 EVAQEIEDVIGIE
+146 A
-159 AMDAPRISAKTGLNI
+159 DAP
-174 EEVLE
+174 
-179 QIVTKIPAPAG
+179 
-190 DPKAP
+190 
-195 LKALIFD
+195 IFSVFGCIW
-202 ALYDSYKG
+202 YD
-210 VIVFC
+210 
-215 RIKEGTV
+215 
-222 KVGTKIK
+222 
-229 MMATGAEDLVTE
+229 
-241 VGYFGAGQFIPC
+241 
-253 DELSAG
+253 
-259 MVGYIT
+259 
-265 ASIKN
+265 
-270 VKDTRVGDTI
+270 I

-398 LQKAMRWLKHSR
+398 LQKAMRGLKHSR

-453 IGDASFFKQCREKIE
+453 IGDASFFQQCREKIE

-490 PFKLPNHLRTIT
+490 PFKLPDHLRTIT

>member
-1 MSIDQS
+1 MRQQLWDKTAITFAVGIFLTFVAFDVIWCMDTTFASFS
-7 KIRNFCIIAHID
+7 FFETYATKIIA
-19 HGKSTLADRII
+19 TLALA
-30 EKTGTLTSREMQA
+30 GVYALTRSRWA
-43 QVLDN
+43 Q
-48 MDLER
+48 
-53 ERGITIKSQAVRII
+53 I
-67 YQAKDGEEYIFN
+67 
-79 LIDTPGH
+79 
-86 VDFNYE
+86 
-92 VSRSLAACDG
+92 
-102 AILVVDAAQGVEAQ
+102 VVM
-116 TLANVYLALDHD
+116 AL
-128 LDVLPVI
+128 LDVLLVANLMYFRTYYSAIPASSYLEAGNLADFKASVTDSLRWADI
-135 NKIDL
+135 VL
-140 PSARPE
+140 PLITIATAVMALRSKATKRQPLTAVLKWWAAPLAGFVLLLTGVNLCKGGFHKSLRSVRQSAYLCS
-146 EVAQEIEDVIGIE
+146 A
-159 AMDAPRISAKTGLNI
+159 DAP
-174 EEVLE
+174 
-179 QIVTKIPAPAG
+179 
-190 DPKAP
+190 
-195 LKALIFD
+195 IFSVFGCIW
-202 ALYDSYKG
+202 YD
-210 VIVFC
+210 
-215 RIKEGTV
+215 
-222 KVGTKIK
+222 
-229 MMATGAEDLVTE
+229 
-241 VGYFGAGQFIPC
+241 
-253 DELSAG
+253 
-259 MVGYIT
+259 
-265 ASIKN
+265 
-270 VKDTRVGDTI
+270 I

-398 LQKAMRWLKHSR
+398 LQKAMRGLKHSR

-440 DFKMTEAFGTHKR
+440 DFKMAEAFGTHKR
-453 IGDASFFKQCREKIE
+453 IGDASFFQQCREKIE

-490 PFKLPNHLRTIT
+490 PFKLPDHLRTIT

>member
-1 MSIDQS
+1 MKQQLWDKTAIIFAVGIFLTFVAFDVIWCMDTTFASFS
-7 KIRNFCIIAHID
+7 FFETYATKIIA
-19 HGKSTLADRII
+19 TLALA
-30 EKTGTLTSREMQA
+30 GVYALTRCRWA
-43 QVLDN
+43 Q
-48 MDLER
+48 
-53 ERGITIKSQAVRII
+53 I
-67 YQAKDGEEYIFN
+67 
-79 LIDTPGH
+79 
-86 VDFNYE
+86 
-92 VSRSLAACDG
+92 
-102 AILVVDAAQGVEAQ
+102 VVM
-116 TLANVYLALDHD
+116 AL
-128 LDVLPVI
+128 LDVLLVA
-135 NKIDL
+135 NL
-140 PSARPE
+140 MYFRTYYSAIP
-146 EVAQEIEDVIGIE
+146 ASSYLE
-159 AMDAPRISAKTGLNI
+159 AGNLADFKASVTDSLRWADIVMPLITIATAVMAFRYKTTKRQPLTAVLKWWAAPLAGFALLLTGVNLCKGGFHKSLRSVRQSAYLCSADAP
-174 EEVLE
+174 
-179 QIVTKIPAPAG
+179 
-190 DPKAP
+190 
-195 LKALIFD
+195 IFSVFGCIW
-202 ALYDSYKG
+202 YD
-210 VIVFC
+210 
-215 RIKEGTV
+215 
-222 KVGTKIK
+222 
-229 MMATGAEDLVTE
+229 
-241 VGYFGAGQFIPC
+241 
-253 DELSAG
+253 
-259 MVGYIT
+259 
-265 ASIKN
+265 
-270 VKDTRVGDTI
+270 I

-307 ADSVT
+307 ANSVT

-339 ITPCLNRLL
+339 ITPCLNSLL
-348 KEKSTLY
+348 KEKSTFY

-398 LQKAMRWLKHSR
+398 LQKAMRGLKHSR

-453 IGDASFFKQCREKIE
+453 IGDASFFQQCREKIE

-490 PFKLPNHLRTIT
+490 PFKLPDHLRTIT

>member
-1 MSIDQS
+1 MRQQLWDKTAIIFAVGIFLTFVAFDVIWCMDTTFASFS
-7 KIRNFCIIAHID
+7 FFETYATKIIA
-19 HGKSTLADRII
+19 TLALA
-30 EKTGTLTSREMQA
+30 GVYALTRCRWA
-43 QVLDN
+43 Q
-48 MDLER
+48 
-53 ERGITIKSQAVRII
+53 I
-67 YQAKDGEEYIFN
+67 
-79 LIDTPGH
+79 
-86 VDFNYE
+86 
-92 VSRSLAACDG
+92 
-102 AILVVDAAQGVEAQ
+102 VVM
-116 TLANVYLALDHD
+116 AL
-128 LDVLPVI
+128 LDVLLVANLMYFRTYYSAIPASSYLEAGNLADFKASVTDSLRWADI
-135 NKIDL
+135 VL
-140 PSARPE
+140 PLITIATAVMAFRYKTTKRQPLTAVLKWWAAPLAGFTLLLTGVNLCKGGFHKSLRSVRQSAYLCS
-146 EVAQEIEDVIGIE
+146 A
-159 AMDAPRISAKTGLNI
+159 DAP
-174 EEVLE
+174 
-179 QIVTKIPAPAG
+179 
-190 DPKAP
+190 
-195 LKALIFD
+195 IFSVFGCIW
-202 ALYDSYKG
+202 YD
-210 VIVFC
+210 
-215 RIKEGTV
+215 
-222 KVGTKIK
+222 
-229 MMATGAEDLVTE
+229 
-241 VGYFGAGQFIPC
+241 
-253 DELSAG
+253 
-259 MVGYIT
+259 
-265 ASIKN
+265 
-270 VKDTRVGDTI
+270 I

-307 ADSVT
+307 ADSIT

-398 LQKAMRWLKHSR
+398 LQKAMRGLKHSR

-453 IGDASFFKQCREKIE
+453 IGDASFFQQCREKIE

-490 PFKLPNHLRTIT
+490 PFKLPDHLRTIT

>member
-1 MSIDQS
+1 MRQQLWDKTAIIFAVGIFLTFVAFDVIWCMDTTFASFS
-7 KIRNFCIIAHID
+7 FFETYATKIIA
-19 HGKSTLADRII
+19 TLALA
-30 EKTGTLTSREMQA
+30 GVYALTRCRWA
-43 QVLDN
+43 Q
-48 MDLER
+48 
-53 ERGITIKSQAVRII
+53 I
-67 YQAKDGEEYIFN
+67 
-79 LIDTPGH
+79 
-86 VDFNYE
+86 
-92 VSRSLAACDG
+92 
-102 AILVVDAAQGVEAQ
+102 VVM
-116 TLANVYLALDHD
+116 AL
-128 LDVLPVI
+128 LDVLLVANLMYFRTYYSAIPASSYLEAGNLADFKASVTDSLRWADI
-135 NKIDL
+135 VL
-140 PSARPE
+140 PLITIATAVMAFRYKTTKRQPLTAVLKWWAAPLAGFALLLTGVNLCKGGFHKSLRSVRQSAYLCS
-146 EVAQEIEDVIGIE
+146 A
-159 AMDAPRISAKTGLNI
+159 DAP
-174 EEVLE
+174 
-179 QIVTKIPAPAG
+179 
-190 DPKAP
+190 
-195 LKALIFD
+195 IFSVFGCIW
-202 ALYDSYKG
+202 YD
-210 VIVFC
+210 
-215 RIKEGTV
+215 
-222 KVGTKIK
+222 
-229 MMATGAEDLVTE
+229 
-241 VGYFGAGQFIPC
+241 
-253 DELSAG
+253 
-259 MVGYIT
+259 
-265 ASIKN
+265 
-270 VKDTRVGDTI
+270 I

-307 ADSVT
+307 ANSVT

-398 LQKAMRWLKHSR
+398 LQKAMRGLKHSR
-410 SYLLTI
+410 SYLLTT

-453 IGDASFFKQCREKIE
+453 IGDASFFQQCREKIE

-490 PFKLPNHLRTIT
+490 PFKLPDHLRTIT

>member
-1 MSIDQS
+1 MKQQLWDKTAIIFAVGIFLTFVAFDVIWCMDTTFASFS
-7 KIRNFCIIAHID
+7 FFETYATKIIA
-19 HGKSTLADRII
+19 TLALA
-30 EKTGTLTSREMQA
+30 GVYALTRCRWA
-43 QVLDN
+43 Q
-48 MDLER
+48 
-53 ERGITIKSQAVRII
+53 I
-67 YQAKDGEEYIFN
+67 
-79 LIDTPGH
+79 
-86 VDFNYE
+86 
-92 VSRSLAACDG
+92 
-102 AILVVDAAQGVEAQ
+102 VVM
-116 TLANVYLALDHD
+116 AL
-128 LDVLPVI
+128 LDVLLVA
-135 NKIDL
+135 NL
-140 PSARPE
+140 MYFRTYYSAIP
-146 EVAQEIEDVIGIE
+146 ASSYLE
-159 AMDAPRISAKTGLNI
+159 AGNLADFKASVTDSLRWADIVMPLITIATAVMAFRYKTTKRQPLTAVLKWWAAPLAGFALLLTGVNLCKGGFHKSLRSVRQSAYLCSADAP
-174 EEVLE
+174 
-179 QIVTKIPAPAG
+179 
-190 DPKAP
+190 
-195 LKALIFD
+195 IFSVFGCIW
-202 ALYDSYKG
+202 YD
-210 VIVFC
+210 
-215 RIKEGTV
+215 
-222 KVGTKIK
+222 
-229 MMATGAEDLVTE
+229 
-241 VGYFGAGQFIPC
+241 
-253 DELSAG
+253 
-259 MVGYIT
+259 
-265 ASIKN
+265 
-270 VKDTRVGDTI
+270 I

-398 LQKAMRWLKHSR
+398 LQKAMRGLKHSR

-453 IGDASFFKQCREKIE
+453 IGDASFFQQCREKIE

-490 PFKLPNHLRTIT
+490 PFKLPDHLRTIT

>member
-1 MSIDQS
+1 MRQQLWDKTAIIFAVGIFLTFVAFDVIWRMDTTFASFS
-7 KIRNFCIIAHID
+7 FFETYATKIIA
-19 HGKSTLADRII
+19 TLALA
-30 EKTGTLTSREMQA
+30 GVYALTRCRWA
-43 QVLDN
+43 Q
-48 MDLER
+48 
-53 ERGITIKSQAVRII
+53 I
-67 YQAKDGEEYIFN
+67 
-79 LIDTPGH
+79 
-86 VDFNYE
+86 
-92 VSRSLAACDG
+92 
-102 AILVVDAAQGVEAQ
+102 VVM
-116 TLANVYLALDHD
+116 AL
-128 LDVLPVI
+128 LDVLLVA
-135 NKIDL
+135 NL
-140 PSARPE
+140 MYFRTYYSAIP
-146 EVAQEIEDVIGIE
+146 ASSYLE
-159 AMDAPRISAKTGLNI
+159 AGNLADFKASVTDSLRWADIVMPLITIATAVMAFRYKTTKRQPLTAVLKWWAAPLAGFALLLTGVNLCKGGFHKSLRSVRQSAYLCSADAP
-174 EEVLE
+174 
-179 QIVTKIPAPAG
+179 
-190 DPKAP
+190 
-195 LKALIFD
+195 IFSVFGCIW
-202 ALYDSYKG
+202 YD
-210 VIVFC
+210 
-215 RIKEGTV
+215 
-222 KVGTKIK
+222 
-229 MMATGAEDLVTE
+229 
-241 VGYFGAGQFIPC
+241 
-253 DELSAG
+253 
-259 MVGYIT
+259 
-265 ASIKN
+265 
-270 VKDTRVGDTI
+270 I

-348 KEKSTLY
+348 KEKSTLF

-398 LQKAMRWLKHSR
+398 LQKAMRGLKHSR

-453 IGDASFFKQCREKIE
+453 IGDASFFQQCREKIE

-490 PFKLPNHLRTIT
+490 PFKLPDHLRTIT

>member
-1 MSIDQS
+1 MRQQLWDKTAIILAVGIFLTFVAFDVIWCMDTTFASFS
-7 KIRNFCIIAHID
+7 FFETYATKIIA
-19 HGKSTLADRII
+19 TLALA
-30 EKTGTLTSREMQA
+30 GVYALTRCRWA
-43 QVLDN
+43 Q
-48 MDLER
+48 
-53 ERGITIKSQAVRII
+53 I
-67 YQAKDGEEYIFN
+67 
-79 LIDTPGH
+79 
-86 VDFNYE
+86 
-92 VSRSLAACDG
+92 
-102 AILVVDAAQGVEAQ
+102 VVM
-116 TLANVYLALDHD
+116 AL
-128 LDVLPVI
+128 LDVLLVANLMYFRTYYSAIPASSYLEAGNLADFKASVTDSLRWADI
-135 NKIDL
+135 VL
-140 PSARPE
+140 PLITIATAVMAFRYKTTKRQPLTAVLKWWAAPLAGFALLLTGVNLCKGGFHKSLRSVRQSAYLCS
-146 EVAQEIEDVIGIE
+146 A
-159 AMDAPRISAKTGLNI
+159 DAP
-174 EEVLE
+174 
-179 QIVTKIPAPAG
+179 
-190 DPKAP
+190 
-195 LKALIFD
+195 IFSVFGCIW
-202 ALYDSYKG
+202 YD
-210 VIVFC
+210 
-215 RIKEGTV
+215 
-222 KVGTKIK
+222 
-229 MMATGAEDLVTE
+229 
-241 VGYFGAGQFIPC
+241 
-253 DELSAG
+253 
-259 MVGYIT
+259 
-265 ASIKN
+265 
-270 VKDTRVGDTI
+270 I

-398 LQKAMRWLKHSR
+398 LQKAMRGLKHSR

-453 IGDASFFKQCREKIE
+453 IGDASFFQQCREKIE

-490 PFKLPNHLRTIT
+490 PFKLPDHLRTIT

-508 EKAADYMT
+508 EKVADYMT

>member
-1 MSIDQS
+1 MRQQLWDKTAIIFAVGIFLTFVAFDVIWCMDTTFASFS
-7 KIRNFCIIAHID
+7 FFETYATKIIA
-19 HGKSTLADRII
+19 TLALA
-30 EKTGTLTSREMQA
+30 GVYALTRCRWA
-43 QVLDN
+43 Q
-48 MDLER
+48 
-53 ERGITIKSQAVRII
+53 I
-67 YQAKDGEEYIFN
+67 
-79 LIDTPGH
+79 
-86 VDFNYE
+86 
-92 VSRSLAACDG
+92 
-102 AILVVDAAQGVEAQ
+102 VVM
-116 TLANVYLALDHD
+116 AL
-128 LDVLPVI
+128 LDVLLVANLMYFRTYYSAIPASSYLEAGNLADFKASVTDSLRWADI
-135 NKIDL
+135 VL
-140 PSARPE
+140 PLITIATAVMAFRYKATKRQPLTAVLKWWAAPLAGFALLLTGVNLCKGGFHKSLRSVRQSAYLCS
-146 EVAQEIEDVIGIE
+146 A
-159 AMDAPRISAKTGLNI
+159 DAP
-174 EEVLE
+174 
-179 QIVTKIPAPAG
+179 
-190 DPKAP
+190 
-195 LKALIFD
+195 IFSVFGCIW
-202 ALYDSYKG
+202 YD
-210 VIVFC
+210 
-215 RIKEGTV
+215 
-222 KVGTKIK
+222 
-229 MMATGAEDLVTE
+229 
-241 VGYFGAGQFIPC
+241 
-253 DELSAG
+253 
-259 MVGYIT
+259 
-265 ASIKN
+265 
-270 VKDTRVGDTI
+270 I

-398 LQKAMRWLKHSR
+398 LQKAMRGLKHPR

-453 IGDASFFKQCREKIE
+453 IGDASFFQQCREKIE

-490 PFKLPNHLRTIT
+490 PFKLPDHLRTIT

-530 YLKTLPQYKETIVVI
+530 YLKTLPQYKKTIVVI

-641 KEVERLKEAHT
+641 KEVERLKEAHS

>member
-1 MSIDQS
+1 MRQQLWDKTAIIFAVGIFLTFVAFDVIWCMDTTFASFS
-7 KIRNFCIIAHID
+7 FFETYATKIIA
-19 HGKSTLADRII
+19 TLALA
-30 EKTGTLTSREMQA
+30 GVYALTRCRWA
-43 QVLDN
+43 Q
-48 MDLER
+48 
-53 ERGITIKSQAVRII
+53 I
-67 YQAKDGEEYIFN
+67 
-79 LIDTPGH
+79 
-86 VDFNYE
+86 
-92 VSRSLAACDG
+92 
-102 AILVVDAAQGVEAQ
+102 VVM
-116 TLANVYLALDHD
+116 AL
-128 LDVLPVI
+128 LDVLLVA
-135 NKIDL
+135 NL
-140 PSARPE
+140 MYFRTYYSAIP
-146 EVAQEIEDVIGIE
+146 ASSYLE
-159 AMDAPRISAKTGLNI
+159 AGNLADFKASVTDSLRWADIVLLLISIATAVMAFRYKTTKRQPLTAVLKWWAAPLAGFALLLTGVNLCKGGFHKSLRSVRQSAYLCSADAP
-174 EEVLE
+174 
-179 QIVTKIPAPAG
+179 
-190 DPKAP
+190 
-195 LKALIFD
+195 IFSVFGCIW
-202 ALYDSYKG
+202 YD
-210 VIVFC
+210 
-215 RIKEGTV
+215 
-222 KVGTKIK
+222 
-229 MMATGAEDLVTE
+229 
-241 VGYFGAGQFIPC
+241 
-253 DELSAG
+253 
-259 MVGYIT
+259 
-265 ASIKN
+265 
-270 VKDTRVGDTI
+270 I

-398 LQKAMRWLKHSR
+398 LQKAMRGLKHSR

-453 IGDASFFKQCREKIE
+453 IGDASFFQQCREKIE

-490 PFKLPNHLRTIT
+490 PFKLPDHLRTIT

-596 IYPTLLNLMQLDAYR
+596 IYPTLLDLMQLDAYR

>member
-1 MSIDQS
+1 MRQQLWDKTAIIFAVGIFLTFVAFDVIWCMDTTFASFS
-7 KIRNFCIIAHID
+7 FFETYATKIIA
-19 HGKSTLADRII
+19 TLALA
-30 EKTGTLTSREMQA
+30 GVYALTRCRWA
-43 QVLDN
+43 Q
-48 MDLER
+48 
-53 ERGITIKSQAVRII
+53 I
-67 YQAKDGEEYIFN
+67 
-79 LIDTPGH
+79 
-86 VDFNYE
+86 
-92 VSRSLAACDG
+92 
-102 AILVVDAAQGVEAQ
+102 VVM
-116 TLANVYLALDHD
+116 AL
-128 LDVLPVI
+128 LDVLLVANLMYFRTYYSAIPASSYLEAGNLADFKASVTDSLRWADI
-135 NKIDL
+135 VL
-140 PSARPE
+140 PLITIATAVMAFRYKTTKRQPLTAVLKWWAAPLAGFALLLTGVNLCKGGFHKSLRSVRQSAYLCS
-146 EVAQEIEDVIGIE
+146 A
-159 AMDAPRISAKTGLNI
+159 DAP
-174 EEVLE
+174 
-179 QIVTKIPAPAG
+179 
-190 DPKAP
+190 
-195 LKALIFD
+195 IFSVFGCIW
-202 ALYDSYKG
+202 YD
-210 VIVFC
+210 
-215 RIKEGTV
+215 
-222 KVGTKIK
+222 
-229 MMATGAEDLVTE
+229 
-241 VGYFGAGQFIPC
+241 
-253 DELSAG
+253 
-259 MVGYIT
+259 
-265 ASIKN
+265 
-270 VKDTRVGDTI
+270 I

-323 ESLESWVLE
+323 KSLESWVLE

-398 LQKAMRWLKHSR
+398 LQKAMRGLKHSR

-453 IGDASFFKQCREKIE
+453 IGDASFFQQCREKIE

-490 PFKLPNHLRTIT
+490 PFKLPDHLRTIT

>member
-1 MSIDQS
+1 MRQQLWDKTAIIFAVGIFLTFVAFDVIWCMDTTFASFS
-7 KIRNFCIIAHID
+7 FFETYATKIIA
-19 HGKSTLADRII
+19 TLALA
-30 EKTGTLTSREMQA
+30 GVYALTRCRWA
-43 QVLDN
+43 Q
-48 MDLER
+48 
-53 ERGITIKSQAVRII
+53 I
-67 YQAKDGEEYIFN
+67 
-79 LIDTPGH
+79 
-86 VDFNYE
+86 
-92 VSRSLAACDG
+92 
-102 AILVVDAAQGVEAQ
+102 VVM
-116 TLANVYLALDHD
+116 AL
-128 LDVLPVI
+128 LDVLLVANLMYFRTYYSAIPASSYLEAGNLADFKASVTDSLRWADI
-135 NKIDL
+135 VL
-140 PSARPE
+140 PLITIATAVMAFRYKTTKRQPLTAVLKWWAAPLAGFALLLTGVNLCKGGFHKSLRSVRQSAYLCS
-146 EVAQEIEDVIGIE
+146 A
-159 AMDAPRISAKTGLNI
+159 DAP
-174 EEVLE
+174 
-179 QIVTKIPAPAG
+179 
-190 DPKAP
+190 
-195 LKALIFD
+195 IFSVFGCIW
-202 ALYDSYKG
+202 YD
-210 VIVFC
+210 
-215 RIKEGTV
+215 
-222 KVGTKIK
+222 
-229 MMATGAEDLVTE
+229 
-241 VGYFGAGQFIPC
+241 
-253 DELSAG
+253 
-259 MVGYIT
+259 
-265 ASIKN
+265 
-270 VKDTRVGDTI
+270 I

-294 IERWLASQPKHQP
+294 IELWLASQPKHQP

-398 LQKAMRWLKHSR
+398 LQKAMRGLKHSR
-410 SYLLTI
+410 CYLLTI

-453 IGDASFFKQCREKIE
+453 IGDASFFQQCREKIE

-490 PFKLPNHLRTIT
+490 PFKLPDHLRTIT

-659 YDWLKRLD
+659 YDWLKRLN

>member
-1 MSIDQS
+1 MRQQLWDKTAITFAVGIFLTFVAFDVIWCMDTTFASFS
-7 KIRNFCIIAHID
+7 FFETYATKIIA
-19 HGKSTLADRII
+19 TLALA
-30 EKTGTLTSREMQA
+30 GVYALTRSRWA
-43 QVLDN
+43 Q
-48 MDLER
+48 
-53 ERGITIKSQAVRII
+53 I
-67 YQAKDGEEYIFN
+67 
-79 LIDTPGH
+79 
-86 VDFNYE
+86 
-92 VSRSLAACDG
+92 
-102 AILVVDAAQGVEAQ
+102 VVM
-116 TLANVYLALDHD
+116 AL
-128 LDVLPVI
+128 LDVLLVANLMYFRTYYSAIPASSYLEAGNLADFKASVTDSLRWADI
-135 NKIDL
+135 VL
-140 PSARPE
+140 PLITIATAVMALRSKATKRQPLTAVLKWWAAPLAGFALLLTGVNLCKGGFHKSLRSVRQSAYLCS
-146 EVAQEIEDVIGIE
+146 A
-159 AMDAPRISAKTGLNI
+159 DAPIFSAFGCI
-174 EEVLE
+174 W
-179 QIVTKIPAPAG
+179 
-190 DPKAP
+190 
-195 LKALIFD
+195 
-202 ALYDSYKG
+202 YD
-210 VIVFC
+210 
-215 RIKEGTV
+215 
-222 KVGTKIK
+222 
-229 MMATGAEDLVTE
+229 
-241 VGYFGAGQFIPC
+241 
-253 DELSAG
+253 
-259 MVGYIT
+259 
-265 ASIKN
+265 
-270 VKDTRVGDTI
+270 I

-398 LQKAMRWLKHSR
+398 LQKAMRGLKHSR

-453 IGDASFFKQCREKIE
+453 IGDASFFQQCREKIE

-490 PFKLPNHLRTIT
+490 PFKLPDHLRTIT

>member
-1 MSIDQS
+1 MRQQLWDKTAIIFAVGIFLTFVAFDVIWCMDTTFASFS
-7 KIRNFCIIAHID
+7 FFETYATKIIA
-19 HGKSTLADRII
+19 TLALA
-30 EKTGTLTSREMQA
+30 GVYALTRCRWA
-43 QVLDN
+43 Q
-48 MDLER
+48 
-53 ERGITIKSQAVRII
+53 I
-67 YQAKDGEEYIFN
+67 
-79 LIDTPGH
+79 
-86 VDFNYE
+86 
-92 VSRSLAACDG
+92 
-102 AILVVDAAQGVEAQ
+102 VVM
-116 TLANVYLALDHD
+116 AL
-128 LDVLPVI
+128 LDVLLVANLMYFRTYYSAIPASSYLEAGNLADFKASVTDSLRWADI
-135 NKIDL
+135 VL
-140 PSARPE
+140 PLITIATAVMAFRYKTTKRQPLTAVLKWWAAPLAGFALLLTGVNLCKGGFHKSLRSVRQSAYLCS
-146 EVAQEIEDVIGIE
+146 A
-159 AMDAPRISAKTGLNI
+159 DAP
-174 EEVLE
+174 
-179 QIVTKIPAPAG
+179 
-190 DPKAP
+190 
-195 LKALIFD
+195 IFSVFGCIW
-202 ALYDSYKG
+202 YD
-210 VIVFC
+210 
-215 RIKEGTV
+215 
-222 KVGTKIK
+222 
-229 MMATGAEDLVTE
+229 
-241 VGYFGAGQFIPC
+241 
-253 DELSAG
+253 
-259 MVGYIT
+259 
-265 ASIKN
+265 
-270 VKDTRVGDTI
+270 I

-398 LQKAMRWLKHSR
+398 LQKAMRGLKHSR

-453 IGDASFFKQCREKIE
+453 IGDASFFQQCREKIE

-490 PFKLPNHLRTIT
+490 PFKLPDHLRTIT

-530 YLKTLPQYKETIVVI
+530 YLKTLPQYKKTIVVI

>member
-1 MSIDQS
+1 MRQQLWDKTAIIFAVGIFLTFVAFDVIWCMDTTFASFS
-7 KIRNFCIIAHID
+7 FFETYATKIIA
-19 HGKSTLADRII
+19 TLALA
-30 EKTGTLTSREMQA
+30 GVYALTRCRWA
-43 QVLDN
+43 Q
-48 MDLER
+48 
-53 ERGITIKSQAVRII
+53 I
-67 YQAKDGEEYIFN
+67 
-79 LIDTPGH
+79 
-86 VDFNYE
+86 
-92 VSRSLAACDG
+92 
-102 AILVVDAAQGVEAQ
+102 VVM
-116 TLANVYLALDHD
+116 AL
-128 LDVLPVI
+128 LDVLLVANLMYFRTYYSAIPASSYLEAGNLADFKASVTDSLRWADI
-135 NKIDL
+135 VL
-140 PSARPE
+140 PLITIATAVMAFRYKTTKRQPLTAVLKWWAAPLAGFALLLTGVNLCKGGFLKSLRSVRQSAYLCS
-146 EVAQEIEDVIGIE
+146 A
-159 AMDAPRISAKTGLNI
+159 DAP
-174 EEVLE
+174 
-179 QIVTKIPAPAG
+179 
-190 DPKAP
+190 
-195 LKALIFD
+195 IFSVFGCIW
-202 ALYDSYKG
+202 YD
-210 VIVFC
+210 
-215 RIKEGTV
+215 
-222 KVGTKIK
+222 
-229 MMATGAEDLVTE
+229 
-241 VGYFGAGQFIPC
+241 
-253 DELSAG
+253 
-259 MVGYIT
+259 
-265 ASIKN
+265 
-270 VKDTRVGDTI
+270 I

-398 LQKAMRWLKHSR
+398 LQKAMRGLKHSR

-453 IGDASFFKQCREKIE
+453 IGDASFFQQCRDKIE

-490 PFKLPNHLRTIT
+490 PFKLPDHLRTIT

>member
-1 MSIDQS
+1 MRQQLWDKTAIIFAVGIFLTFVAFDVIWCMDTTFASFS
-7 KIRNFCIIAHID
+7 FFETYATKIIA
-19 HGKSTLADRII
+19 TLALA
-30 EKTGTLTSREMQA
+30 GVYALTRCRWA
-43 QVLDN
+43 Q
-48 MDLER
+48 
-53 ERGITIKSQAVRII
+53 I
-67 YQAKDGEEYIFN
+67 
-79 LIDTPGH
+79 
-86 VDFNYE
+86 
-92 VSRSLAACDG
+92 
-102 AILVVDAAQGVEAQ
+102 VVM
-116 TLANVYLALDHD
+116 AL
-128 LDVLPVI
+128 LDVLMVANLMYFRTYYSAIPASSYLEAGNLADFKASVTDSLRWADI
-135 NKIDL
+135 VL
-140 PSARPE
+140 PLISIATAVMAFRYKTTKRQPLTAVLKWWAAPLAGFALLLTGVNLCKGGFHKSLRSVRQSAYLCS
-146 EVAQEIEDVIGIE
+146 A
-159 AMDAPRISAKTGLNI
+159 DAP
-174 EEVLE
+174 
-179 QIVTKIPAPAG
+179 
-190 DPKAP
+190 
-195 LKALIFD
+195 IFSVFGCIW
-202 ALYDSYKG
+202 YD
-210 VIVFC
+210 
-215 RIKEGTV
+215 
-222 KVGTKIK
+222 
-229 MMATGAEDLVTE
+229 
-241 VGYFGAGQFIPC
+241 
-253 DELSAG
+253 
-259 MVGYIT
+259 
-265 ASIKN
+265 
-270 VKDTRVGDTI
+270 I

-398 LQKAMRWLKHSR
+398 LQKAMRGLKHSR

-453 IGDASFFKQCREKIE
+453 IGDASFFQQCREKIE

-478 VYMQFVTYSGHA
+478 VYMQFITYSGHA
-490 PFKLPNHLRTIT
+490 PFKLPDHLRTIT

-596 IYPTLLNLMQLDAYR
+596 IYPTLLNLMQLDTYR

>member
-1 MSIDQS
+1 MRQQLWDKTAIIFAVGIFLTFVAFDVIWCMDTTFASFS
-7 KIRNFCIIAHID
+7 FFETYATKIIA
-19 HGKSTLADRII
+19 TLALA
-30 EKTGTLTSREMQA
+30 GVYALTRCRWA
-43 QVLDN
+43 Q
-48 MDLER
+48 
-53 ERGITIKSQAVRII
+53 I
-67 YQAKDGEEYIFN
+67 
-79 LIDTPGH
+79 
-86 VDFNYE
+86 
-92 VSRSLAACDG
+92 
-102 AILVVDAAQGVEAQ
+102 VVM
-116 TLANVYLALDHD
+116 AL
-128 LDVLPVI
+128 LDVLLVANLMYFRTYYSAIPASSYLEAGNLADFKASVTDSLRWADI
-135 NKIDL
+135 VL
-140 PSARPE
+140 PLITIATAVMAFRYKTTKRQPLTAVLKWWAAPLAGFALLLTGVNLCKGGFHKSLRSVRQSAYLCS
-146 EVAQEIEDVIGIE
+146 A
-159 AMDAPRISAKTGLNI
+159 DAP
-174 EEVLE
+174 
-179 QIVTKIPAPAG
+179 
-190 DPKAP
+190 
-195 LKALIFD
+195 IFSVFGCIW
-202 ALYDSYKG
+202 YD
-210 VIVFC
+210 
-215 RIKEGTV
+215 
-222 KVGTKIK
+222 
-229 MMATGAEDLVTE
+229 
-241 VGYFGAGQFIPC
+241 
-253 DELSAG
+253 
-259 MVGYIT
+259 
-265 ASIKN
+265 
-270 VKDTRVGDTI
+270 I

-398 LQKAMRWLKHSR
+398 LQKAMRGLKHSR

-453 IGDASFFKQCREKIE
+453 IGDASFFQQCREKIE

-490 PFKLPNHLRTIT
+490 PFKLPDHLRTIT

-577 IVLNSP
+577 IVLNSS

>member
-1 MSIDQS
+1 MRQQLWDKTAIILAVGIFLTFVAFDVIWCMDTTFASFS
-7 KIRNFCIIAHID
+7 FFETYATKIIA
-19 HGKSTLADRII
+19 TLALA
-30 EKTGTLTSREMQA
+30 GVYALTRCRWA
-43 QVLDN
+43 Q
-48 MDLER
+48 
-53 ERGITIKSQAVRII
+53 I
-67 YQAKDGEEYIFN
+67 
-79 LIDTPGH
+79 
-86 VDFNYE
+86 
-92 VSRSLAACDG
+92 
-102 AILVVDAAQGVEAQ
+102 VVM
-116 TLANVYLALDHD
+116 AL
-128 LDVLPVI
+128 LDVLLVA
-135 NKIDL
+135 NL
-140 PSARPE
+140 MYFRTYYSAIP
-146 EVAQEIEDVIGIE
+146 ASSYLE
-159 AMDAPRISAKTGLNI
+159 AGNLADFKASVTDSLRWADIVMPLITIATAVMAFRYKTTKRQPLTAVLKWWAAPLAGFALLLTGVNLCKGGFHKSLRSVRQSAYLCSADAP
-174 EEVLE
+174 
-179 QIVTKIPAPAG
+179 
-190 DPKAP
+190 
-195 LKALIFD
+195 IFSVFGCIW
-202 ALYDSYKG
+202 YD
-210 VIVFC
+210 
-215 RIKEGTV
+215 
-222 KVGTKIK
+222 
-229 MMATGAEDLVTE
+229 
-241 VGYFGAGQFIPC
+241 
-253 DELSAG
+253 
-259 MVGYIT
+259 
-265 ASIKN
+265 
-270 VKDTRVGDTI
+270 I

-339 ITPCLNRLL
+339 ITPCLNSLL

-398 LQKAMRWLKHSR
+398 LQKAMRGLKHSR

-453 IGDASFFKQCREKIE
+453 IGDASFFQQCREKIE

-478 VYMQFVTYSGHA
+478 VYMQFITYSGHA
-490 PFKLPNHLRTIT
+490 PFKLPDHLRTIT

-560 GNPACRGLV
+560 GKPACRGLV

>member
-1 MSIDQS
+1 MRQQLWDKTAIIFAVGIFLTFVAFDVIWCMDTTFASFS
-7 KIRNFCIIAHID
+7 FFETYATKIIA
-19 HGKSTLADRII
+19 TLALA
-30 EKTGTLTSREMQA
+30 GVYALTRCRWA
-43 QVLDN
+43 Q
-48 MDLER
+48 
-53 ERGITIKSQAVRII
+53 I
-67 YQAKDGEEYIFN
+67 
-79 LIDTPGH
+79 
-86 VDFNYE
+86 
-92 VSRSLAACDG
+92 
-102 AILVVDAAQGVEAQ
+102 VVM
-116 TLANVYLALDHD
+116 AL
-128 LDVLPVI
+128 LDVLLVANLMYFRTYYSAIPASSYLEAGNLADFKASVTDSLRWADIVLPLITIATAVI
-135 NKIDL
+135 AFRYKTTKRQPLTAVLKWWAAPLAGFALLLTGVNLCKGGFHKSL
-140 PSARPE
+140 RSVRQSAYLCS
-146 EVAQEIEDVIGIE
+146 A
-159 AMDAPRISAKTGLNI
+159 DAP
-174 EEVLE
+174 
-179 QIVTKIPAPAG
+179 
-190 DPKAP
+190 
-195 LKALIFD
+195 IFSVFGCIW
-202 ALYDSYKG
+202 YD
-210 VIVFC
+210 
-215 RIKEGTV
+215 
-222 KVGTKIK
+222 
-229 MMATGAEDLVTE
+229 
-241 VGYFGAGQFIPC
+241 
-253 DELSAG
+253 
-259 MVGYIT
+259 
-265 ASIKN
+265 
-270 VKDTRVGDTI
+270 I

-294 IERWLASQPKHQP
+294 IERWLTSQPKHQP

-332 KKVDGKE
+332 KEVDGKE

-398 LQKAMRWLKHSR
+398 LQKAMRGLKHSR

-453 IGDASFFKQCREKIE
+453 IGDASFFQQCREKIE

-490 PFKLPNHLRTIT
+490 PFKLPDHLRTIT